1 MKSADVN
8 KRMRRLEAEI
18 RHHQFLYYV
27 EHSPEISDRDFDR
40 LFAELQ
46 ELEAAHPDLA
56 NPDSPTRMV
65 GSDLDNEFPKFQ
77 HTVPVLSLGN
87 TYSTPEALEWA
98 RKQAQDRETRI
109 GVQWKVDGATLV
121 LYYEQGRLVR
131 AVTRGSG
138 QIGDEVTANALTIRS
153 IPHVLRSEV
162 DLVARGEVYMTFEDF
177 ANYNEQFGSV
187 YANPRNL

>member
-98 RKQAQDRETRI
+98 RKQTQDRETRI

-121 LYYEQGRLVR
+121 LYY
-131 AVTRGSG
+131 
-138 QIGDEVTANALTIRS
+138 
-153 IPHVLRSEV
+153 
-162 DLVARGEVYMTFEDF
+162 
-177 ANYNEQFGSV
+177 
-187 YANPRNL
+187 